1 MAHRVIRRRWRGI
14 VLVIA
19 LIAASHGVLGP
30 ETRYHSQSL
39 ANEWWDCLVS
49 QTPPTM
55 HHELIE
61 ASRNHNAARRSR
73 QGIPSEAGLDLPSV
87 SPQESVHAALDSVA
101 WPETGLA
108 EITIA
113 VIDSGVSGTHHG
125 FMPEQVMEGLDA
137 VNPCGDGRTD
147 PSGHGTAVA
156 GVIASGQFGVAP
168 QVKILPVRTS
178 LATGIAPRFLTAG
191 AIMWATNRGADVIN
205 LSRSSRAHTPSR
217 LERAAVR
224 YATNRGVV
232 LVASAGNNPFEP
244 ATYPAAYPEVISV
257 TAVNG
262 YDQLSVFAAR
272 RGHIDV
278 AAPGSRVTTLDVDGD
293 FRAASGTSLAAP
305 FVAASIARLKAANP
319 MLTPDQLRRLL
330 TTTARPLQG
339 ETTKQIKE
347 PFGIVD
353 LDAAVRAALSSA
365 ES

>member
-1 MAHRVIRRRWRGI
+1 MVRSTLRRRWRSI
-14 VLVIA
+14 VVIVALV
-19 LIAASHGVLGP
+19 AASHGAFGA
-30 ETRYHSQSL
+30 EMRFHSRSL

-49 QTPPTM
+49 GTPPTM
-55 HHELIE
+55 HHELLE
-61 ASRNHNAARRSR
+61 ASKHHMAAQRARR
-73 QGIPSEAGLDLPSV
+73 GVPSEAGFDLPPI
-87 SPQESVHAALDSVA
+87 SPQEAVHEALGLVA
-101 WPETGLA
+101 WPETELA
-108 EITIA
+108 EITVA
-113 VIDSGVSGTHHG
+113 VIDSGVSGTHHD

-156 GVIASGQFGVAP
+156 GVIASGRYGVSP
-168 QVKILPVRTS
+168 QVRILPVRTS
-178 LATGIAPRFLTAG
+178 LATGTAPRFLTAT
-191 AIMWATNRGADVIN
+191 AIVWATNRGADVIN

-224 YATNRGVV
+224 YATERGVV
-232 LVASAGNNPFEP
+232 LVASAGNNPFQP

-278 AAPGSRVTTLDVDGD
+278 AAPGSRVTTLEAGGD

-319 MLTPDQLRRLL
+319 MLTPAQLRDLL
-330 TTTARPLQG
+330 KTTARPLQG
-339 ETTKQIKE
+339 EAPE
-347 PFGIVD
+347 EADRSFGVVD
-353 LDAAVRAALSSA
+353 LDAAVRAALSTTDS
-365 ES
+365 